1 MDDVGLPGW
10 RPVTAGSDVSGV
22 PWEVWIY
29 ADVGK
34 GLEVAFT
41 DEFQSGNFGFAPVPT
56 LNAEDMD
63 RYASLQMV
71 QRLTELA
78 PGTRLAS
85 LAASEPEHYR
95 LSGLVPLN
103 FYYESLCFRGPRGK
117 TDVQINLAIPIDN
130 VAVPGDVDTTV
141 IVERRVA
148 LTDDRLDEPAV
159 AKEDLAVPIS
169 DRRRGRSL
177 MATDRVDLAV
187 RPGTYELA
195 VQAWRRGTDLLQVY
209 RQTIDVPDFTAGRL
223 MLSDLQIAQRITE
236 SKAGGDSTFVRGHWS
251 ILPAPSR
258 LFYPGDSQFVYFE
271 IYNLARDEFGAT
283 RYEVAYEVR
292 LTQAGGVKS
301 TPFIPRIRRRSGEA
315 VEVRFEQIGTES
327 SVSDYVQLDL
337 GRAERG
343 RYVLRMNVTDLV
355 SGQKASRESVF
366 KIGSRPE

>member
-1 MDDVGLPGW
+1 
-10 RPVTAGSDVSGV
+10 VTAGSDVSGV

-41 DEFQSGNFGFAPVPT
+41 DEFQSGNYGFAPVPT

-63 RYASLQMV
+63 RYAGLQMI
-71 QRLTELA
+71 QALTELA
-78 PGTRLAS
+78 PATRLAS
-85 LAASEPEHYR
+85 LASTEPEQYT
-95 LSGLVPLN
+95 LSSLVPLN
-103 FYYESLCFRGPRGK
+103 FYYESLCFRGPEGK

-130 VAVPGDVDTTV
+130 VALPADADTTV

-148 LTDDRLDEPAV
+148 LLDDRMDETSL
-159 AKEDLAVPIS
+159 AKESLAIPVS

-187 RPGTYELA
+187 RSGTYELA
-195 VQAWRRGTDLLQVY
+195 VQAWRLGTDLLQVY
-209 RQTIDVPDFTAGRL
+209 RQSIEVPDFTGDRL

-236 SKAGGDSTFVRGHWS
+236 SVAGGDSTFVRGRWS

-283 RYEVAYEVR
+283 RFEVAYEVR
-292 LTQAGGVKS
+292 LTEPGGAKAI
-301 TPFIPRIRRRSGEA
+301 PFIPRIRRRTGEA

-327 SVSDYVQLDL
+327 TVSDYVQLDL
-337 GRAERG
+337 GRVEKG
-343 RYVLRMNVTDLV
+343 RYVLQMNVTDLV
-355 SGQKASRESVF
+355 SGETASREGVF
-366 KIGSRPE
+366 KIGRRPE